1 MRKRFF
7 LALFVFALF
16 VTPLARAQGEG
27 VATDP
32 PDLSSP
38 SAVTKEPPYQL
49 PYPGI
54 LPDSPLYPLKTFRD
68 RIILFLIA
76 DPVKKAEFNLLQADK
91 RLSASVQLIKKRKGK
106 ESLAESTASKAEAY
120 FAQAVVSVKDAKKQG
135 MEVSG
140 FAGRLLLAA
149 AHHRKVLN
157 EFAASVGGSLGARFA
172 DLEKQVA
179 DLEKEVITFTKN

>member
-1 MRKRFF
+1 MRVVFF
-7 LALFVFALF
+7 FVISTLVFLSPLQVSFA
-16 VTPLARAQGEG
+16 QSDGE
-27 VATDP
+27 ATAASDF
-32 PDLSSP
+32 STA
-38 SAVTKEPPYQL
+38 SAAKEPQYQL
-49 PYPGI
+49 PYSGI
-54 LPDSPLYPLKTFRD
+54 LPDNPLYVLKTIRD
-68 RIILFLIA
+68 RLIGFLIS

-91 RLSASVQLIKKRKGK
+91 RLNASVQLIKKRKGK

-120 FAQAVVSVKDAKKQG
+120 FAQAVASTKEAKQQG

-157 EFAASVGGSLGARFA
+157 ESAASVGGSLGARFA

-179 DLEKEVITFTKN
+179 DLEKEVITFTKK